1 MHSSGEL
8 MVHAAPWGLTTYI
21 NSFITI
27 SNRTRHVGRS
37 NSNVTIQK
45 QTVVHWV
52 NKSELAKRQYFK
64 YHIMKTPRRHVPFIS
79 YFKNNSRNGRKGKDP
94 AHESTCWTPDQALQS
109 TGDASPPQV
118 TESFFFRNGDFSLF
132 QTLLLGFDFFSMA
145 STASFSFLRISRTR
159 A

>member
-8 MVHAAPWGLTTYI
+8 SQTRTVHAAPWGLTTYI

-52 NKSELAKRQYFK
+52 NKSELAKRQYSK
-64 YHIMKTPRRHVPFIS
+64 YHIVKTPRRHVPFIS
-79 YFKNNSRNGRKGKDP
+79 HFKNNSRNERKSKDP
-94 AHESTCWTPDQALQS
+94 AHESTCWTPLTKHCS
-109 TGDASPPQV
+109 SQV
-118 TESFFFRNGDFSLF
+118 TPRH
-132 QTLLLGFDFFSMA
+132 
-145 STASFSFLRISRTR
+145 LR
-159 A
+159 